1 MRAAC
6 RPFFVESDMAE
17 ERNGAPGAARRRDA
31 RGRFAPDDGGDGPSR
46 EARMAVQQRAAR
58 KGSWTPE
65 VRARFFAALADS
77 CNIKAACR
85 AGGMSVSGAYMLRE
99 RDADFRLG
107 WRRGIAQGYAKLELQ
122 MLERALI
129 GEKRL
134 RAVLD
139 KSDHDDERA
148 LDIVSRFS
156 PRVAETLYRAHRGD
170 AIDHDLGADDL
181 YGDEARALIE
191 TKVEKLRAALA
202 AKLERDGR

>member
-85 AGGMSVSGAYMLRE
+85 AVGMSVSGAYMLRE

-139 KSDHDDERA
+139 KIDDDERA
-148 LDIVSRFS
+148 LEIVSRYS
-156 PRVAETLYRAHRGD
+156 PRVAETLYRAHRAD
-170 AIDHDLGADDL
+170 AIEHDLAEDDPD
-181 YGDEARALIE
+181 GEEARAVIE
-191 TKVEKLRAALA
+191 ARVEKLRIALA
-202 AKLERDGR
+202 AKLEREGR